1 MMLPI
6 RPACFKTNLFPGRN
20 SLLYPVP
27 LVLTQ
32 GPAWY
37 SGQCLTKGP
46 GPGRSF
52 SDDAECIPCTPKT
65 EAIPSFYLRVSREGN
80 LYYANAIGKNSDVQE
95 IIPVRA
101 GF

>member
-1 MMLPI
+1 
-6 RPACFKTNLFPGRN
+6 
-20 SLLYPVP
+20 V
-27 LVLTQ
+27 
-32 GPAWY
+32 
-37 SGQCLTKGP
+37 
-46 GPGRSF
+46 
-52 SDDAECIPCTPKT
+52 T